1 LRFGL
6 TDGEQK
12 ERRKWGYKTLT
23 DYVMEAKHVYK
34 TYKIKGTNKGEDK
47 IVEAVKDVSLQI
59 RKGDIKLIF
68 GPSGSGKSTFLRC
81 MAMLDMPDKGEIYLG
96 DQCLTKPGVDLNKAR
111 ARIGFVFQH
120 IYLFRHLTA
129 LGNVELALKQVLKL
143 PKDEAYKRAMAA
155 LKEVKITECAH
166 KYPSQMSGGQAQ
178 RVGIARAIARNP
190 DIILLDEPTSALDP
204 ELTGEVIDTLRD
216 LAKEGTTM
224 LIVSH
229 EMPFAKEVADEMIFY
244 DEGRIIETGPPS
256 LFFNAPNTDRAKQFM
271 TRIINRTTR

>member
-1 LRFGL
+1 M
-6 TDGEQK
+6 TD
-12 ERRKWGYKTLT
+12 L
-23 DYVMEAKHVYK
+23 VMEAKNVYK
-34 TYKIKGTNKGEDK
+34 TYRIKGDKKGEDK

-59 RKGDIKLIF
+59 HKGDIKLIF

-81 MAMLDMPDKGEIYLG
+81 MDMLDIPDKGEIYLG
-96 DQCLTKPGVDLNKAR
+96 DLCLTKPGVDLNKAR

-129 LGNVELALKQVLKL
+129 LGNVELALRQVLKV
-143 PKDEAYKRAMAA
+143 PKEEARKRAMAA
-155 LKEVKITECAH
+155 LEEVKIVECAS
-166 KYPSQMSGGQAQ
+166 KYPAQMSGGQAQ

-229 EMPFAKEVADEMIFY
+229 EMPFAKEVAEEMIFY

-256 LFFNAPNTDRAKQFM
+256 LFFNAPNSDRAKQFM
-271 TRIINRTTR
+271 TRIINRTTRE

>member
-1 LRFGL
+1 M
-6 TDGEQK
+6 TD
-12 ERRKWGYKTLT
+12 L
-23 DYVMEAKHVYK
+23 VMEARHVFK
-34 TYKIKGTNKGEDK
+34 TYGSKNAKKPKKTDSDSECCTDIEHVVD
-47 IVEAVKDVSLQI
+47 AVNDVSLKI
-59 RKGDIKLIF
+59 KKGDIKLIF

-81 MAMLDMPDKGEIYLG
+81 MDMLEIPDKGEIYLG
-96 DQCLTKPGVDLNKAR
+96 DLCLTKPGVDLNKAR

-129 LGNVELALKQVLKL
+129 LANVELALRHVLKL
-143 PKDEAYKRAMAA
+143 PKDEARRRALDA
-155 LKEVKITECAH
+155 LTEVKLTDCIN

-216 LAKEGTTM
+216 LAKEGMTM

-229 EMPFAKEVADEMIFY
+229 EMPFAKEVAEEMIFY
-244 DEGRIIETGPPS
+244 DEGHIVETGPPS

-271 TRIINRTTR
+271 TRIINRTTRE

>member
-1 LRFGL
+1 MTEF
-6 TDGEQK
+6 
-12 ERRKWGYKTLT
+12 
-23 DYVMEAKHVYK
+23 VMEARHVFK
-34 TYKIKGTNKGEDK
+34 TYGDK
-47 IVEAVKDVSLQI
+47 KAKKAQQASGDACPSVKHIVNAVQDVSLQI

-81 MAMLDMPDKGEIYLG
+81 MAMLEIPDKGQIFLG
-96 DQCLTKPGVDLNKAR
+96 DEELTKPGVDLNKAR

-129 LGNVELALKQVLKL
+129 LGNVELALRQVLKL
-143 PKDEAYKRAMAA
+143 PKDEARKRAMDA
-155 LKEVKITECAH
+155 LAEVKVTDCVN

-216 LAKEGTTM
+216 LANEGTTM

-229 EMPFAKEVADEMIFY
+229 EMPFAREVAEEMIFY
-244 DEGRIIETGPPS
+244 DEDTIVETGPPS
-256 LFFNAPNTDRAKQFM
+256 LFFNAPNTDRAKKFM
-271 TRIINRTTR
+271 TRIINKTTREEMNV

>member
-1 LRFGL
+1 MA
-6 TDGEQK
+6 
-12 ERRKWGYKTLT
+12 
-23 DYVMEAKHVYK
+23 DYIMEAKNVYK
-34 TYKIKGTNKGEDK
+34 TYCVKGEKKQDTK
-47 IVEAVKDVSLQI
+47 IVEAVKDVSLRI
-59 RKGDIKLIF
+59 LKGDIKLIF

-81 MAMLDMPDKGEIYLG
+81 LAMLDIPDKGDIYLG
-96 DQCLTKPGVDLNKAR
+96 DECLTEPGVDLNKAR

-129 LGNVELALKQVLKL
+129 LGNVELALRQVLKL
-143 PKDEAYKRAMAA
+143 PKEEARKRALEA
-155 LKEVKITECAH
+155 LAEVKVTECAC

-178 RVGIARAIARNP
+178 RVGIARALVRNP

-271 TRIINRTTR
+271 TRIINKTTR

>member
-1 LRFGL
+1 MADF
-6 TDGEQK
+6 
-12 ERRKWGYKTLT
+12 
-23 DYVMEAKHVYK
+23 VMEAKHVYK
-34 TYKIKGTNKGEDK
+34 TYGYKKSKLGKNPQPQNCVNATPV
-47 IVEAVKDVSLQI
+47 VEAVKDVSI
-59 RKGDIKLIF
+59 KIKKGDIKLIF

-81 MAMLDMPDKGEIYLG
+81 MAMLEIPDSGEIYLG
-96 DQCLTKPGVDLNKAR
+96 DECLTKPGVDLNKAR

-129 LGNVELALKQVLKL
+129 LGNVELALRQVLKL
-143 PKDEAYKRAMAA
+143 PKEEARKRALAA
-155 LKEVKITECAH
+155 LAEVKVSDCVN

-216 LAKEGTTM
+216 LAREGTTM

-229 EMPFAKEVADEMIFY
+229 EMPFAREVADEMIFY
-244 DEGRIIETGPPS
+244 DEGTIVETGPPS
-256 LFFNAPNTDRAKQFM
+256 LFFNAPNTDRAKKFM
-271 TRIINRTTR
+271 TRIINRTTKE

>member
-1 LRFGL
+1 M
-6 TDGEQK
+6 TDF
-12 ERRKWGYKTLT
+12 
-23 DYVMEAKHVYK
+23 VMEAKNVYK
-34 TYKIKGTNKGEDK
+34 TYGKL
-47 IVEAVKDVSLQI
+47 EAVKNVSMQI

-81 MAMLDMPDKGEIYLG
+81 MAMLTLPDKGEIYLG
-96 DQCLTKPGVDLNKAR
+96 EQCLTEPGVDLNKAR

-129 LGNVELALKQVLKL
+129 LGNVELALRQVLKL
-143 PKDEAYKRAMAA
+143 PKEEARARALAA
-155 LKEVKITECAH
+155 LKEVKVMECINQ
-166 KYPSQMSGGQAQ
+166 YPSQMSGGQAQ
-178 RVGIARAIARNP
+178 RIGIARALARNP

-229 EMPFAKEVADEMIFY
+229 EMPFAREVAEEMIFY
-244 DEGRIIETGPPS
+244 DEGTIVETGTPEH
-256 LFFNAPNTDRAKQFM
+256 FFNHPHSERAKKFM
-271 TRIINRTTR
+271 TRIINKTTRE

>member
-1 LRFGL
+1 M
-6 TDGEQK
+6 
-12 ERRKWGYKTLT
+12 T

-34 TYKIKGTNKGEDK
+34 SYCVKGEKKSDTRL
-47 IVEAVKDVSLQI
+47 VEAVKDVSLQI

-81 MAMLDMPDKGEIYLG
+81 MAMLDIPDKGEIYLG
-96 DQCLTKPGVDLNKAR
+96 DQLLTKPGVDLNKAR

-129 LGNVELALKQVLKL
+129 LGNVELALRQVLKL
-143 PKDEAYKRAMAA
+143 PKEEARKRALAA
-155 LKEVKITECAH
+155 LTEVKIVDCKD

-178 RVGIARAIARNP
+178 RVGIARAIARQP

-229 EMPFAKEVADEMIFY
+229 EMPFAKDVAEEMIFY
-244 DEGRIIETGPPS
+244 DEGHVVETGPPD

-271 TRIINRTTR
+271 ERIINRTTR